1 MYQSSRIQDFFTTEL
16 PAFAS
21 SLTTSTDFGVFVH
34 FFYLFLLVLL
44 IVKEVIYFVQVGSDM
59 FRIVYSVIL
68 VFITLFLLET
78 FGFLADMLWGVSEGL
93 RETVQEAATGEPNSL
108 ALGDY
113 LNRSSDSMSTE
124 PVSIFGAFSD
134 WVKGLFFYGMV
145 LILRAVAWVASQW
158 ALIGYSFSLIVGPV
172 FIPMLLLDT
181 TRPMFNGFIQ
191 LFFSFLIYN
200 FFIGAV
206 LSMIVLFFKYVIFG
220 VSATDW
226 SVSGIFLSLTES
238 VDVSVYLAL
247 FVLFLLS
254 LSALAS
260 AVAGAGVSAA
270 QAGLK
275 AMLIASR
282 IRFGGK

>member
-1 MYQSSRIQDFFTTEL
+1 MYQSTRIQDFFTTEL

-21 SLTTSTDFGVFVH
+21 SLVTSTEFGVFVH

-44 IVKEVIYFVQVGSDM
+44 IVKEVLYFVQFGSDM
-59 FRIVYSVIL
+59 FRIVYSLIL
-68 VFITLFLLET
+68 VFLTLFLLES
-78 FGFLADMLWGVSEGL
+78 FIFLADMLWSVSEGL
-93 RETVQEAATGEPNSL
+93 RESVQEAATGEPSSL

-113 LNRSSDSMSTE
+113 LNRSSNAMSTE
-124 PVSIFGAFSD
+124 SVSLFSAIGD
-134 WVKGLFFYGMV
+134 WIKGLFFNLMV
-145 LILRAVAWVASQW
+145 LILRAVAWVGSQW

-181 TRPMFNGFIQ
+181 TRPMFNGFMQ

-206 LSMIVLFFKYVIFG
+206 LSMIILFFKYVIFG
-220 VSATDW
+220 VPSTDW
-226 SVSGIFLSLTES
+226 SVSGVTLSMTEG
-238 VDVSVYLAL
+238 VDVAIYMAL

-260 AVAGAGVSAA
+260 SVAGAGVSAT

-275 AMLIASR
+275 GLLIASKVK
-282 IRFGGK
+282 FGGK